1 MEQQAIY
8 EYDDGSYL
16 TESELASILCS
27 QLEQLFSEAT
37 KIFLGLQQA
46 TPEQKLTIDATKKE
60 FELGDTIGAVFT
72 QTIANIACDL
82 FDEQFKDIAEKNIH
96 SVNEYFNIDLEES
109 VISINP
115 QTVYSDYIN
124 RMMKH

>member
-1 MEQQAIY
+1 
-8 EYDDGSYL
+8 
-16 TESELASILCS
+16 
-27 QLEQLFSEAT
+27 
-37 KIFLGLQQA
+37 
-46 TPEQKLTIDATKKE
+46 
-60 FELGDTIGAVFT
+60 
-72 QTIANIACDL
+72 L